1 MNRTDTDVTVEPGER
16 EENARRESQERLPN
30 GPAAAAVLAGG
41 IGAFGLGLAT
51 TLAEASPAI
60 SAALNIYPPV
70 GPLSG
75 KVLVGVVIWL
85 VAWLILGSMWRGK
98 EVNFGRV
105 AMWAFI
111 FLGLGLLLTF
121 PPFFELFAPAE

>member
-1 MNRTDTDVTVEPGER
+1 MNRTDTDVQVERGEQAER
-16 EENARRESQERLPN
+16 DRREAKQRLPN

-60 SAALNIYPPV
+60 SAALNLYNPV

-98 EVNFGRV
+98 EVNFGR
-105 AMWAFI
+105 AATWAFI
-111 FLGLGLLLTF
+111 FLGLGLLFTF
-121 PPFFELFAPAE
+121 PPFFDLFAPAG